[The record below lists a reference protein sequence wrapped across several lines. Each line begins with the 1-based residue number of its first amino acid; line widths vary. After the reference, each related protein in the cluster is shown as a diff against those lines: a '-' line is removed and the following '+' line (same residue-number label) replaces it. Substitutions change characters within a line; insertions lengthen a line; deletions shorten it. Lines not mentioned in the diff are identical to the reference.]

1 VNRGVSYAPT
11 KLVRVN
17 TPRLDAVLFDMD
29 GTLIDSE
36 PYWLD
41 AEKELV
47 ESFGGEWSVEQG
59 LALVGSGLW
68 DSSRAIQSAGVDLEL
83 AEIIERLSTRVRER
97 LAESIPWR
105 PGALGVISQVL
116 SAGIPTALV
125 TMSFR
130 KNALFIA
137 ERMSE
142 ELGTTAFRTVIA
154 GDDVKEPKPNPEP
167 YLMAAERLGVDIHHS
182 VAFEDSVFGAASAL
196 SAGAVT
202 IGVPLHIGIPASYA
216 TVLWEGLEGRG
227 LTDIHYEVEQARGL
241 S

>member
-1 VNRGVSYAPT
+1 MNRVLSCAPT

-41 AEKELV
+41 AERELV
-47 ESFGGEWSVEQG
+47 EAFGGTWTIEQG

-68 DSSRAIQSAGVDLEL
+68 DSSRAIQSAGVELEQ
-83 AEIIERLSTRVRER
+83 AEIINRLSARVRER

-105 PGALGVISQVL
+105 AGALGVISEVL
-116 SAGIPTALV
+116 SAGIPIGLV

-130 KNALFIA
+130 ENAVFIA

-142 ELGTTAFRTVIA
+142 ELGVTAFSTVVA

-167 YLMAAERLGVDIHHS
+167 YLTAAERLGVDIHHS

-202 IGVPLHIGIPASYA
+202 IGVPLHIEIPASYA

-227 LTDIHYEVEQARGL
+227 LRDIHHEVRQAR
-241 S
+241 SES

>member
-1 VNRGVSYAPT
+1 
-11 KLVRVN
+11 
-17 TPRLDAVLFDMD
+17 MD

-41 AEKELV
+41 AERELV
-47 ESFGGEWSVEQG
+47 ESFGGDWSVEQG

-83 AEIIERLSTRVRER
+83 SEIIDRLSTRVRER
-97 LAESIPWR
+97 LAQTIPWR
-105 PGALGVISQVL
+105 PGALGMMAEVL
-116 SAGIPTALV
+116 GAGIPTALV

-130 KNALFIA
+130 DNAHFIA
-137 ERMSE
+137 QRMTE
-142 ELGTTAFRTVIA
+142 ELGQSAFQTVVA
-154 GDDVKEPKPNPEP
+154 GDDVTEPKPNPEP
-167 YLMAAERLGVDIHHS
+167 YLMAAERLGIDIHHS

-202 IGVPLHIGIPASYA
+202 IGVPLHIEIPASYA

-227 LTDIHYEVEQARGL
+227 LADIHHEVRQARGVA
-241 S
+241 

>member
-1 VNRGVSYAPT
+1 MD
-11 KLVRVN
+11 

-36 PYWLD
+36 PYWLE
-41 AEKELV
+41 AERELV
-47 ESFGGEWSVEQG
+47 ESFGGTWTIEQG

-68 DSSRAIQSAGVDLEL
+68 DSSRAIQSAGVELEL
-83 AEIIERLSTRVRER
+83 SEIIDRLSERVRER
-97 LAESIPWR
+97 LAEAVPWR
-105 PGALGVISQVL
+105 AGALNMISQVL
-116 SAGIPTALV
+116 DAGISTALV

-130 KNALFIA
+130 QNATFIA
-137 ERMSE
+137 QRMSE
-142 ELGTTAFRTVIA
+142 ELGQNVFREVIA

-202 IGVPLHIGIPASYA
+202 IGVPLHIEIPSSYA
-216 TVLWEGLEGRG
+216 TVIWDGLEGRS
-227 LTDIHYEVEQARGL
+227 LTDVHHEVRLAREVA
-241 S
+241 

>member
-1 VNRGVSYAPT
+1 M
-11 KLVRVN
+11 N

-41 AEKELV
+41 SEKELV
-47 ESFGGEWSVEQG
+47 ESFGGTWTIEQG

-68 DSSRAIQSAGVDLEL
+68 DSARAIQSAGVDLEL
-83 AEIIERLSTRVRER
+83 AEIIDRLSARVRER
-97 LAESIPWR
+97 LTEAVPWR
-105 PGALGVISQVL
+105 AGALNMMSQVL
-116 SAGIPTALV
+116 EAGIPTALV

-130 KNALFIA
+130 QNATFIA
-137 ERMSE
+137 QRMSD
-142 ELGTTAFRTVIA
+142 ELGQSAFREVIA

-167 YLMAAERLGVDIHHS
+167 YLMAAERLSVDIHHS

-202 IGVPLHIGIPASYA
+202 IGVPLHIEIPASYA
-216 TVLWEGLEGRG
+216 TVIWDGLEGRG
-227 LTDIHYEVEQARGL
+227 LPDIHHEVRSARE
-241 S
+241 ST

>member
-1 VNRGVSYAPT
+1 
-11 KLVRVN
+11 VN

-41 AEKELV
+41 SEKELV
-47 ESFGGEWSVEQG
+47 ESFGGTWTIEQG

-68 DSSRAIQSAGVDLEL
+68 DSARAIQSAGVDLEL
-83 AEIIERLSTRVRER
+83 AEIIDRLSERVRVR
-97 LAESIPWR
+97 LSEAVPWR
-105 PGALGVISQVL
+105 AGALNMMSQVL
-116 SAGIPTALV
+116 EAGIPTALV

-130 KNALFIA
+130 QNATFIA
-137 ERMSE
+137 QRMSK
-142 ELGTTAFRTVIA
+142 ELGQSAFREVIA

-167 YLMAAERLGVDIHHS
+167 YLMAAERLSVDIHHS

-202 IGVPLHIGIPASYA
+202 IGVPLHIEIPASYA
-216 TVLWEGLEGRG
+216 TVIWDGLEGRG
-227 LTDIHYEVEQARGL
+227 LPDIHHEVRSAREP

>member
-1 VNRGVSYAPT
+1 M
-11 KLVRVN
+11 N

-41 AEKELV
+41 SEKELV
-47 ESFGGEWSVEQG
+47 ESFGGTWSIEQG

-68 DSSRAIQSAGVDLEL
+68 DSARAIQSAGVDLEL
-83 AEIIERLSTRVRER
+83 AEIIDRLSARVRER
-97 LAESIPWR
+97 LTEAVPWR
-105 PGALGVISQVL
+105 AGALNMMSQVL
-116 SAGIPTALV
+116 EAGIPTALV

-130 KNALFIA
+130 QNATFIA
-137 ERMSE
+137 QRMSD
-142 ELGTTAFRTVIA
+142 ELGQSAFREVIA

-167 YLMAAERLGVDIHHS
+167 YLMAAERLSVDIHHS

-202 IGVPLHIGIPASYA
+202 IGVPLHIEIPASYA
-216 TVLWEGLEGRG
+216 TVIWDGLEGRG
-227 LTDIHYEVEQARGL
+227 LPDIHHEVRSARE
-241 S
+241 SA

>member
-1 VNRGVSYAPT
+1 
-11 KLVRVN
+11 VN

-41 AEKELV
+41 SEKELV
-47 ESFGGEWSVEQG
+47 ESFGGAWTIEQG

-68 DSSRAIQSAGVDLEL
+68 DSARAIQSAGVDLEL
-83 AEIIERLSTRVRER
+83 AEIIDRLSARVRER
-97 LAESIPWR
+97 LTEAVPWR
-105 PGALGVISQVL
+105 AGALNMMSQVL
-116 SAGIPTALV
+116 EAGIPTALV

-130 KNALFIA
+130 QNATFIA
-137 ERMSE
+137 QRMSD
-142 ELGTTAFRTVIA
+142 ELGQSAFREVIA

-167 YLMAAERLGVDIHHS
+167 YLMAAERLSVDIHHS

-202 IGVPLHIGIPASYA
+202 IGVPLHIEIPASYA
-216 TVLWEGLEGRG
+216 TVIWDGLEGRG
-227 LTDIHYEVEQARGL
+227 LPDIHHEVQSARG
-241 S
+241 SA